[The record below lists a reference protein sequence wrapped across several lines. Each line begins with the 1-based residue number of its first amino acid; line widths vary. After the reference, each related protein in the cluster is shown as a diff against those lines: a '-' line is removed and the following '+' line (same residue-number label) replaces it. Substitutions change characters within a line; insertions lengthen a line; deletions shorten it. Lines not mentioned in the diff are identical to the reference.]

1 MRPLPRKGMR
11 KVTII
16 LVRRDNEGTK
26 AGAFKT
32 DLAGLLNNHHP
43 GTPGQR
49 RNESRCLQDGH
60 DRAFIKK
67 KEEKGEENHG
77 K

>member
-16 LVRRDNEGTK
+16 PVRRNNEGME
-26 AGAFKT
+26 AGALKT
-32 DLAGLLNNHHP
+32 
-43 GTPGQR
+43 
-49 RNESRCLQDGH
+49 GH